1 MLQRGDRIC
10 QEKEHNRDNT
20 LALNYVAV
28 SGDFNLSRCSTD
40 KALSGWVQDG
50 QDLIQV
56 YDNENPCEFDLNPI
70 TIPLNEN

>member
-1 MLQRGDRIC
+1 MGYKIFFESSGKGRKKLLQRGDRIC

-40 KALSGWVQDG
+40 KALSG
-50 QDLIQV
+50 
-56 YDNENPCEFDLNPI
+56 
-70 TIPLNEN
+70 

>member
-28 SGDFNLSRCSTD
+28 SGDFNLSRCRQ
-40 KALSGWVQDG
+40 L
-50 QDLIQV
+50 LIKP
-56 YDNENPCEFDLNPI
+56 YLAEFRMGRI
-70 TIPLNEN
+70 